1 MPIRLDGQE
10 EGRSHTEQ
18 VSATKRAGRLTAL
31 RELFVFGL
39 VGGSGVIVNMLV
51 GIVMNKLNG
60 GTINARDV
68 LLPIVGTEWN
78 IRFTHIVWIVAFV
91 VANVWNFQ
99 LNRSVTFRGPTKAGW
114 WKEFWPFF
122 AVGSVAMLV
131 GLLLKALMTNP
142 TTPLY
147 LPEPYFN
154 EEKGLS
160 SREYWSQLIAIFL
173 TMPVNFIV
181 NKLWTFGTVRASGA
195 AEVEDIIEELKGA

>member
-1 MPIRLDGQE
+1 MPIRPDGQE
-10 EGRSHTEQ
+10 EGRPHTEQ
-18 VSATKRAGRLTAL
+18 LSATKRAGRLTAL

-39 VGGSGVIVNMLV
+39 VGGSGVIVNMFV

-99 LNRSVTFRGPTKAGW
+99 LNRSVTFRGSTKAGW